1 MLQYREQL
9 NYFFFAVFEASSLPN
24 IVEVELRHCST
35 VAFPVESEYIITG
48 QSRCHPLAQL
58 SEIDHFEDPVGI
70 QVPKNGNRFVESG
83 K

>member
-35 VAFPVESEYIITG
+35 VAFPVES
-48 QSRCHPLAQL
+48 
-58 SEIDHFEDPVGI
+58 
-70 QVPKNGNRFVESG
+70 
-83 K
+83 